1 MCMYMCIY
9 IYIYTYMHV
18 YNVHIYIYI
27 MTIVLARVEHWEG
40 HRDPFFCLPF
50 LALNI
55 AVMVLS
61 SGRSGPTK

>member
-1 MCMYMCIY
+1 
-9 IYIYTYMHV
+9 MHV